1 MRKTNHGIERRSD
14 CAVSI
19 ALEAI
24 GDKWSLLVLRDL
36 MFSDKRS
43 YTELQSSEEGIA
55 TNILAARLVTLE
67 ANGLIRKTVDP
78 KNGRRNLYYLTEK
91 GIGLVPVVMELM
103 HWMAQHNPDA
113 VACSKHMK
121 ALEKNRPIVLAEL
134 TRKLR
139 AEHLQQ

>member
-1 MRKTNHGIERRSD
+1 MRKTNRGIERRSD
-14 CAVSI
+14 CAVSM

-91 GIGLVPVVMELM
+91 GIGLVPVIMELM

-113 VACSKHMK
+113 VACSKQMK
-121 ALEKNRPIVLAEL
+121 ALGKNRSTILAEL